1 MAQRA
6 GGRGTRSPRPN
17 GTICEGQVPRDP
29 ASMALDSTQ
38 SALEVKTPSV
48 CCLHPERMASTPRE
62 DLRNRL
68 QAGKRYHPLPGYK
81 TCLGGPKTAKGP
93 VRHPFCSDPKG
104 RERDGLGCLAAGILP
119 SLEICAENLRSQ
131 KFCTEIQRS
140 QRVHEGLRLAR
151 LLRESAHMKPHLDL

>member
-1 MAQRA
+1 MRPGALGLVLSLDHAQRFKEDGLRA
-6 GGRGTRSPRPN
+6 GGRGTGSPRPN

-81 TCLGGPKTAKGP
+81 TCLGGPKMA
-93 VRHPFCSDPKG
+93 
-104 RERDGLGCLAAGILP
+104 
-119 SLEICAENLRSQ
+119 
-131 KFCTEIQRS
+131 
-140 QRVHEGLRLAR
+140 
-151 LLRESAHMKPHLDL
+151 